1 MRNRDEKTD
10 ERRKSG
16 SKPSRDGLDFLMPV
30 CVPTT
35 YMAWTRGNIDS
46 SCLFRGGAWISL
58 PRISPPPAQGDTDTA
73 AVLRAQREP
82 VACIPG
88 SLRWG
93 RVCSTE
99 TCTCPTRESSEKR
112 DGCFQLLLA
121 DFMIHGGPTYWWILE
136 GSRTAI
142 RERRCNR
149 TVLYGGGSR
158 NFQARGLGFVVFSL
172 RGTIPTGRTTQERYA
187 PRPRAFQRGPSLNG
201 PDEGGSGSICSSQ
214 ERGFIQGR

>member
-1 MRNRDEKTD
+1 MNKPSLSCLSVCLSVCLLSVRLPPWERETHLRNRDEKTD

-16 SKPSRDGLDFLMPV
+16 SKPSRDGLDFLMPA

-35 YMAWTRGNIDS
+35 YMAWTRGNIDSS

-88 SLRWG
+88 SLRQTRWRQGRLPLGWGLGIARHVDYNLGPSSSVSIWWWG

-99 TCTCPTRESSEKR
+99 TCTCPTR
-112 DGCFQLLLA
+112 
-121 DFMIHGGPTYWWILE
+121 
-136 GSRTAI
+136 
-142 RERRCNR
+142 
-149 TVLYGGGSR
+149 
-158 NFQARGLGFVVFSL
+158 
-172 RGTIPTGRTTQERYA
+172 
-187 PRPRAFQRGPSLNG
+187 
-201 PDEGGSGSICSSQ
+201 
-214 ERGFIQGR
+214 